1 MLLKVSTVQFVSL
14 LVDME
19 VCVKAVGSE
28 NQRVILNVDH
38 VVMFYLA
45 FPKRL

>member
-1 MLLKVSTVQFVSL
+1 MQFVSL

-19 VCVKAVGSE
+19 VCVKAGCSE

-38 VVMFYLA
+38 TMMFHLA
-45 FPKRL
+45 FP